1 MKTYLVFA
9 SRRSAALF
17 VLAALACMLFLLHS
31 ASQATASGVYTG
43 GSLGYDISSPQCGG
57 AYPSAPFDF
66 GIVGVN
72 NGRAFRHNS
81 CLGSEFTWATGH
93 TIAPSL
99 YMNLNYAVGSTAPS
113 NISSPKTCA
122 KGDKACQSYN
132 YGWNAAADAV
142 SYAASQGASSNNW
155 WIDVETSNSWS
166 AKPNLNVQDIQGA
179 IDYLQNQGA
188 TVGFYST
195 PSMWN
200 SITGG
205 YNFALPVW
213 VPGASSAQ
221 DAPSHCADSYAF
233 NGGKVSLVQY
243 QSSGFDTNYACP

>member
-1 MKTYLVFA
+1 MFTDLVSI
-9 SRRSAALF
+9 SRRLGRLF
-17 VLAALACMLFLLHS
+17 VLAALAVVALVS
-31 ASQATASGVYTG
+31 AARATASGVYTV

-57 AYPSAPFDF
+57 AYPSGSFDF

-81 CLGSEFTWATGH
+81 CLQSEFAWAGQR

-113 NISSPKTCA
+113 NISTPKNCA
-122 KGDKACQSYN
+122 RGDKACQSYN

-142 SYAASQGASSNNW
+142 SYAASVGATSSNW

-166 AKPNLNVQDIQGA
+166 AKPALNVQDIQGA
-179 IDYLQNQGA
+179 IDYLHSQGA
-188 TVGFYST
+188 GVGFYST
-195 PSMWN
+195 PAMWN
-200 SITGG
+200 SITGNYSFG
-205 YNFALPVW
+205 LPVW

-221 DAPSHCADSYAF
+221 DAQSHCADSYAF
-233 NGGKVSLVQY
+233 NGGHVSLAQY
-243 QSSGFDTNYACP
+243 QSNGFDADYACP